1 MRMSDWSSDV
11 CSSDLRTAQ
20 CPVGNQRFRTHDAI
34 AVTWVA
40 MLRQAGFLC
49 RMEDPSCFREM
60 QDSNKRA
67 DIVVENGRV
76 RGRAILDV
84 SVTHPW
90 TQSSLRGGGDPNPEC
105 AATLRESGIGRESCR
120 ERVCQKV

>member
-1 MRMSDWSSDV
+1 MDLPMLRRMPCV
-11 CSSDLRTAQ
+11 CKHGSIDTEAFHLTAQ
-20 CPVGNQRFRTHDAI
+20 CRVGNQRFRTQDAI

-67 DIVVENGRV
+67 DIVVENWRG

-84 SVTHPW
+84 SVTH
-90 TQSSLRGGGDPNPEC
+90 RGPK
-105 AATLRESGIGRESCR
+105 IGRAH
-120 ERVCQKV
+120 V